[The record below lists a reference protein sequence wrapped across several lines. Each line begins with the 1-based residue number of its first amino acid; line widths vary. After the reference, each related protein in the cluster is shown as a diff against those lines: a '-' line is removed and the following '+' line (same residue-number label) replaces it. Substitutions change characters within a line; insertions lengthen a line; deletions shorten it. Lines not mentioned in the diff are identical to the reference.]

1 MCSHQT
7 ISERRLQGNLILSD
21 KKPNLSVV
29 QQFQSETDSARESM
43 EPSWARITILV
54 LVGLVM
60 SLVTLMALTTM
71 DRVVTSNG
79 NGNGA
84 GGGSNSAASSANNPA
99 STSGGKIVTTQL
111 LNVLQAL
118 DPSIIRSIDVLE
130 GQQVAKGQKLATLDP
145 TFAAADVKQLR
156 LQIIA
161 LKAQIARDEAE
172 LDSRPLTYPVSDD
185 PDVKKYAAMNKAYYD
200 QQVAQYKSQIDSYD
214 AKIKQTQATILKYQ
228 TDERGYLSRSDIARQ
243 IEDMRTILSEHGA
256 GSELNKLIAQDQ
268 RVDMVRN
275 LDYDHNSLSEA
286 QHMLASTQADKEAFI
301 QQWNTNLSQ
310 DLVTARSSLD
320 TSEAQFEKAVKHQ
333 DLVVWT
339 AEEPS
344 IVLTVAK
351 LSVGSVLTQ
360 GAQLFTL
367 MPMDTELQAEGDISS
382 RDVGFVRIGDHCTL
396 KIDAFYFVEHG
407 TAEGHVLW
415 ISEGAFLQ
423 DDNGNTVP
431 AYYKVRCSIEAKH
444 FVNIG
449 PNSRVMPGMSLET
462 DLLVGT
468 RSVLMYVLGGV
479 FRGLSESM
487 REP

>member
-1 MCSHQT
+1 M
-7 ISERRLQGNLILSD
+7 
-21 KKPNLSVV
+21 VAV
-29 QQFQSETDSARESM
+29 
-43 EPSWARITILV
+43 
-54 LVGLVM
+54 
-60 SLVTLMALTTM
+60 MALTRM
-71 DRVVTSNG
+71 DRVVSSRG

-84 GGGSNSAASSANNPA
+84 GAGSGGTASSSSANNVA

-111 LNVLQAL
+111 LSVYQAL
-118 DPSIIRSIDVLE
+118 DPSIIRSIDAVE
-130 GQQVAKGQKLATLDP
+130 GQEVEKGQKLATLDP

-161 LKAQIARDEAE
+161 LEAQIARDEAE
-172 LDSRPLTYPVSDD
+172 LERRPLTYLESGD
-185 PDVKKYAAMNKAYYD
+185 PEVQKYTTMNKAYYD
-200 QQVAQYKSQIDSYD
+200 QQVAQYRSQIDSYD
-214 AKIKQTQATILKYQ
+214 AKIKQTQATIVKFQ
-228 TDERGYLSRSDIARQ
+228 TDEKGYLDRSDIAKQ
-243 IEDMRTILSEHGA
+243 IEKMRAILQEHGT

-268 RVDMVRN
+268 RIDMDRN
-275 LDYDHNSLSEA
+275 RDYDHNSLIEA
-286 QHMLASTQADKEAFI
+286 QHMLASTEADKEAFI

-320 TSEAQFEKAVKHQ
+320 TSKAQLEKAVKHQ

-360 GAQLFTL
+360 GAQLLTL
-367 MPMDTELQAEGDISS
+367 MPLDTELQAEADISS
-382 RDVGFVRIGDHCTL
+382 RDVGFVRVNDHCTL
-396 KIDAFYFVEHG
+396 KIDAFDFVEHD

-415 ISEGAFLQ
+415 ISEGAFTQ

-431 AYYKVRCSIEAKH
+431 PYYKVRCSIDAQH

-449 PNSRVMPGMSLET
+449 LKSRLIPGMTLQA
-462 DLLVGT
+462 DILVGT
-468 RSVLMYVLGGV
+468 RSVFMYVLGGV
-479 FRGLSESM
+479 LRGLSESM